1 MYPDGVPRVCSEG
14 SSRRRASRLRAAYDD
29 HLATVIDAVGVETV
43 ADQSGLDPDVLRAV
57 VAGERPELTLSEAA
71 SVLATDPDRPDADT
85 IAAEARDILLMG
97 MTTAV
102 LDVEALASAV
112 DDELEPKEI
121 QQKVEGRFPVTLDE
135 YALLHSTVESRK
147 R

>member
-1 MYPDGVPRVCSEG
+1 MLRGEFPTAGEQSPE
-14 SSRRRASRLRAAYDD
+14 ALRAAYDD
-29 HLATVIDAVGVETV
+29 HLATVIDAVGIETV
-43 ADQSGLDPDVLRAV
+43 AERTGVDTNVLRAV
-57 VAGERPELTLSEAA
+57 GADEAPELALSEAA
-71 SVLATDPDRPDADT
+71 AVLATAPDRPDADT
-85 IAAEARDILLMG
+85 IAVEARDILLMG

-102 LDVEALASAV
+102 LDVEALASEV

-135 YALLHSTVESRK
+135 YALLHSTIEGRK

>member
-1 MYPDGVPRVCSEG
+1 MLRGEFPSAGEQSPET
-14 SSRRRASRLRAAYDD
+14 LRAAYDD

-43 ADQSGLDPDVLRAV
+43 ADRAGLDPDVLRSV
-57 VAGERPELTLSEAA
+57 VDGDRPELTLSEAA
-71 SVLATDPDRPDADT
+71 AVLATDPDRPDADT

-102 LDVEALASAV
+102 LDVEALASEV

-135 YALLHSTVESRK
+135 YALLHSAIEGRTR
-147 R
+147 

>member
-1 MYPDGVPRVCSEG
+1 M
-14 SSRRRASRLRAAYDD
+14 LRGEFPSAGEQSPETLRTAYDD
-29 HLATVIDAVGVETV
+29 QLATVIDAVGVETV
-43 ADQSGLDPDVLRAV
+43 AEQADLDPALLRAIV
-57 VAGERPELTLSEAA
+57 DGDRPELTLSEAA
-71 SVLATDPDRPDADT
+71 AVLATDPDRPDADT

-135 YALLHSTVESRK
+135 YALLHSTIEGRK

>member
-1 MYPDGVPRVCSEG
+1 MLRGEFPSAGEQSPEI
-14 SSRRRASRLRAAYDD
+14 LRAAYDD
-29 HLATVIDAVGVETV
+29 RLATVVDTAGLETV
-43 ADQSGLDPDVLRAV
+43 AERTGLDAGVLRAV
-57 VAGERPELTLSEAA
+57 VAGEQPELTLSEAA
-71 SVLATDPDRPDADT
+71 AVLAADPDRPDAEV

-112 DDELEPKEI
+112 DDELDPKEI
-121 QQKVEGRFPVTLDE
+121 QQKVEGRFLVTLDE
-135 YALLHSTVESRK
+135 YATLHSTIEGRK